1 LIVQTL
7 LLQGELP
14 QCVTVAGKRY
24 SIYTDFRRWI
34 QIEVL
39 LFEEQGSFVSK
50 LPEMLRLCYP
60 ILPDTLEEAIHGIT
74 EFYSGGSKQ
83 KKKSFKGKGQALY
96 SFVQDEALIYA
107 GFYQQYGI
115 DLVKADLHWW
125 QFKAL
130 FEGLSEK
137 TLMTQVMQYRAVDI
151 SSVKN
156 PEEQRFYRR
165 MKELYRLED
174 TRTEEEKEAATVSAL
189 AQLF

>member
-1 LIVQTL
+1 MQAL
-7 LLQGELP
+7 LLRGELP
-14 QCVTVAGKRY
+14 QRVMVAEKSY

-34 QIEVL
+34 QAEVL
-39 LFEEQGSFVSK
+39 LFEQQGSFVSK
-50 LPEMLRLCYP
+50 LPELLRLCYP
-60 ILPDTLEEAIHGIT
+60 ELPDTLDDAIYGIV
-74 EFYSGGSKQ
+74 EFYNGGKKQ
-83 KKKSFKGKGQALY
+83 KKQVSKGKGQALY
-96 SFVQDEALIYA
+96 SYVQDEALIYA

-115 DLVKADLHWW
+115 DLAKADLHWW

-137 TLMTQVMQYRAVDI
+137 TLLAQVMKYRAVDI
-151 SSVKN
+151 SAVKN

-174 TRTEEEKEAATVSAL
+174 KRTEEEKEAATVSAL